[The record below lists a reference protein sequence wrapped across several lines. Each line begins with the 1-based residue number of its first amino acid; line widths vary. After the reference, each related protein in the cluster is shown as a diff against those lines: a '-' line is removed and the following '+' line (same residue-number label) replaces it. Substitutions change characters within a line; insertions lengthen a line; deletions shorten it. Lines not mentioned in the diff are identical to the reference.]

1 MRLCTFPGCCRP
13 HKAKGLC
20 DSHRKQKALK
30 GSLLPLI
37 NRQKL
42 TARWQRVKDAADAYG
57 KARTAA
63 QLEAAEERLRKATQD
78 YGMHTAYAHHL
89 SRRAVPPAHPSPA
102 GAKVTVLRVGL
113 AAHVRARA
121 RVAESAVIRQ
131 NVAHAARSADE
142 GPEAAG
148 STLSG
153 PWAMSAAQRWRR
165 ASPPRGPMPTSHGR

>member
-30 GSLLPLI
+30 GSLTPLLH
-37 NRQKL
+37 RQKL

-57 KARTAA
+57 KAVTAA

-89 SRRAVPPAHPSPA
+89 SSRRAPIVGASSPA
-102 GAKVTVLRVGL
+102 QGSESVLP
-113 AAHVRARA
+113 AASGPSS
-121 RVAESAVIRQ
+121 AE
-131 NVAHAARSADE
+131 
-142 GPEAAG
+142 EAA
-148 STLSG
+148 
-153 PWAMSAAQRWRR
+153 
-165 ASPPRGPMPTSHGR
+165 